1 MNNPT
6 KEEILREFEN
16 LLTKAAV
23 RGGYDPNE
31 IDWLSRSIDALL
43 SAQQAEREKEIE
55 KLTTLKE
62 FLAATPAWHKHVK
75 NMFRQ
80 CPACGSKPENI
91 EKLHQELSSHLS
103 KPHDQ

>member
-1 MNNPT
+1 MNNPN

-23 RGGYDPNE
+23 CGGYDPNE

-43 SAQQAEREKEIE
+43 SSQQAEIE

-62 FLAATPAWHKHVK
+62 FMEATPEWHKHVK

-80 CPACGSKPENI
+80 CPACGIKAENI
-91 EKLHQELSSHLS
+91 EKLHQELPSHLS

>member
-1 MNNPT
+1 MNNPN

-31 IDWLSRSIDALL
+31 IEWLSRSIDSLL
-43 SAQQAEREKEIE
+43 SAQQAKIERGIE

-62 FLAATPAWHKHVK
+62 FMEATPERYKHMK
-75 NMFRQ
+75 NMFRP
-80 CPACGSKPENI
+80 CPACGIKPEG
-91 EKLHQELSSHLS
+91 SPS
-103 KPHDQ
+103 KIG